1 MNNLSFGQYYH
12 TNSSIH
18 KMDARTK
25 IIVSILFMIGLFV
38 IPRNNFMLLGLFIL
52 FTIVVVLLT
61 KVPIKKFLKSIKFVT
76 YLLVFSFVFQVIF
89 NRGGE
94 LLYTLNHNLTIVNI
108 AICLVVLILLFC
120 FKKKIPLF
128 FIVFLIV
135 LVGGF
140 IFLQYPIYGKVLT
153 NYNINIYTEGVLT
166 GSFVIL
172 RVLVL
177 IVSSAILT
185 LTTKPTD
192 LNNGL
197 ESLLKPFGKKTS
209 ILAMMISIALRFIP
223 TLFQE
228 TDKIL
233 KAQASRGVDFNEGKL
248 REKISQVV
256 SLLVPM
262 FIISFKRAADLA
274 DAMEARGY
282 IPGEKRT
289 KLVKMKFTIK
299 DVIYMFSVVLL
310 ITSVILYRVIL

>member
-89 NRGGE
+89 NRDGE
-94 LLYTLNHNLTIVNI
+94 LLYTLNHNLTIANI

-310 ITSVILYRVIL
+310 ITGVILYRVIL

>member
-94 LLYTLNHNLTIVNI
+94 LLYTLNHNLTIANI

-153 NYNINIYTEGVLT
+153 SYDINIYTEGVLT

-289 KLVKMKFTIK
+289 KLVKMQFTMK

-310 ITSVILYRVIL
+310 ITGVILYRVIL

>member
-12 TNSSIH
+12 TDSLIH
-18 KMDARTK
+18 KMDSRTK

-38 IPRNNFMLLGLFIL
+38 IPRNNFMLLGLFML

-89 NRGGE
+89 NRNGE
-94 LLYTLNHNLTIVNI
+94 LLYTLNHNLTITNI
-108 AICLVVLILLFC
+108 IVCALIVILLFL

-128 FIVFLIV
+128 FIVFLIA

-140 IFLQYPIYGKVLT
+140 IILQYPIYGSVLKT
-153 NYNINIYTEGVLT
+153 YSINIYTDGVLT

-197 ESLLKPFGKKTS
+197 ESLLKIFGKKTS

-289 KLVKMKFTIK
+289 KLIKMRFTIK
-299 DVIYMFSVVLL
+299 DVIYMFSVILL
-310 ITSVILYRVIL
+310 ISFVIVYRVVL